1 MISAV
6 PEGLTICKS
15 SCLITLDAVGALAIL
30 ESLYDAIAVPDAVA
44 QECGGALPTWIEVH
58 FVQNQPLARSLH
70 LDLGAGEA
78 EAIALAVECSASRI
92 ILDDK
97 KARRMATGLDLPVTG
112 TLAVLLKAKE
122 RDILANVRD
131 ILDAMLAKNFRVSV
145 ALVRE
150 FLREAG
156 E

>member
-6 PEGLTICKS
+6 PEGLTICNS
-15 SCLITLDAVGALAIL
+15 SCLIALDAVGSLDIL
-30 ESLYDAIAVPDAVA
+30 ERLYGTIAVPNAVA
-44 QECGGALPTWIEVH
+44 QECSGALPAWIQVH
-58 FVQNQPLARSLH
+58 FVQNQPLVQSLH

-97 KARRMATGLDLPVTG
+97 KARRMAMGLALPVTG

-122 RDILANVRD
+122 RGIVPNVRD
-131 ILDAMLAKNFRVSV
+131 ILDAMMAKSFRVSA

-150 FLREAG
+150 LLQESG